1 VGEGLGLLDFVAA
14 AKIAGA
20 RFSVLKGPLARLHRA
35 LGQFMLDVH
44 TTEHGYTEAYVPYM
58 VNADSMRGTGQLPKF
73 EEDLFGIPRGESD
86 KFYLI
91 PTAEVPL
98 TNFVRDEIV
107 PAESLPLKLTAHT
120 PCFRSEAGSHGRDV
134 KGLIRQH
141 QFDKVELVQIVH
153 PEQSYEAL
161 EALVRHAETILQ
173 RLELPYRV
181 MSLCSGDIGNGSAK
195 TYDLEVWVPAQG
207 AYREIS
213 SCSNFEAYQARRLQA
228 RFRNDKGRPELVHT
242 LNGSGVAVGRA
253 LVAILEN
260 YQEADGSLRVPTV
273 LQPYLGGQTFISAAA
288 G

>member
-1 VGEGLGLLDFVAA
+1 LKDFSQEALPTGW
-14 AKIAGA
+14 I
-20 RFSVLKGPLARLHRA
+20 FSSSNTVKPSLFEASTDRA
-35 LGQFMLDVH
+35 VRSAINKFSSEPEFMQEMGD
-44 TTEHGYTEAYVPYM
+44 M
-58 VNADSMRGTGQLPKF
+58 
-73 EEDLFGIPRGESD
+73 
-86 KFYLI
+86 
-91 PTAEVPL
+91 
-98 TNFVRDEIV
+98 
-107 PAESLPLKLTAHT
+107 
-120 PCFRSEAGSHGRDV
+120 
-134 KGLIRQH
+134 IRQH

-161 EALVRHAETILQ
+161 ESLVSHAETILQ

-181 MSLCSGDIGNGSAK
+181 MSLCSGDMGNGSAK

-260 YQEADGSLRVPTV
+260 YQEADGSLRVPGV
-273 LQPYLGGQTFISAAA
+273 LQPYLGGQTVIFAAA